1 MGTIVHMSR
10 TPKQYEG
17 MDAAVAGILDSA
29 VESSGQSLRSVAE
42 KAGMSHNRLGK
53 ILRRDTPPPTVGEV
67 DRIAVALGMT
77 ASEVFTLA
85 ESEVS
90 DVARDDLAT
99 RRAAKDAEAD
109 RRLAEG
115 HILAASE
122 GDSFAELEDQPDADP
137 DNWGA

>member
-90 DVARDDLAT
+90 DVARDDLAA
-99 RRAAKDAEAD
+99 RRAAKDAEAAAD
-109 RRLAEG
+109 AVQLADERG
-115 HILAASE
+115 TADNIAALDDDGE
-122 GDSFAELEDQPDADP
+122 PDER
-137 DNWGA
+137 